1 MDGTNEVVEMLPI
14 VISAIESVE
23 DRDLMTQFYLS
34 YKALMFNEA
43 RKYMEIEEDVED
55 VVYEALTKIIDKM
68 DVFRDLLPKQQ
79 IRYALTCVR
88 NIAYVLL
95 RRRNT
100 VVTVPFD
107 DMDADLFEDD
117 SQNVAASVEKK
128 LLITY
133 IHNIWHELDC
143 DARMLLEQKYVLH
156 WTDEELAEALGI
168 KTQSVRMRLT
178 RTKRELMAQLQKNG
192 FHLEDWLPD

>member
-1 MDGTNEVVEMLPI
+1 MDVKSEVVKMLPI

-34 YKALMFNEA
+34 YKALMFSEA
-43 RKYMEIEEDVED
+43 WKYMDVEEDVED
-55 VVYEALTKIIDKM
+55 VVYEALTRIIDKM
-68 DVFRDLLPKQQ
+68 DVFRELLLKQK
-79 IRYALTCVR
+79 IRYALTCVK
-88 NIAYVLL
+88 NIAYMILK
-95 RRRNT
+95 RRST

-107 DMDADLFEDD
+107 DIDADLFEDD
-117 SQNVAASVEKK
+117 TQCVAESVEKK

-156 WTDEELAEALGI
+156 WTDEELAANLGI
-168 KTQSVRMRLT
+168 KTQPERLLFSNLSN
-178 RTKRELMAQLQKNG
+178 KISLLFCIIISLKS
-192 FHLEDWLPD
+192 

>member
-1 MDGTNEVVEMLPI
+1 MLPI

-34 YKALMFNEA
+34 YKALMFSEA

-55 VVYEALTKIIDKM
+55 VVYEALTRIIDKM
-68 DVFRDLLPKQQ
+68 DVFRGLLPKQQ
-79 IRYALTCVR
+79 IRYALTCVK

-100 VVTVPFD
+100 IITVPFND
-107 DMDADLFEDD
+107 TDAELFEDA
-117 SQNVAASVEKK
+117 SLGVAATVEKK
-128 LLITY
+128 LLIEY
-133 IHNIWHELDC
+133 IRNIWRELEC
-143 DARMLLEQKYVLH
+143 DARMLLEQKYVLY
-156 WTDEELAEALGI
+156 WTDEELAANLGI

-178 RTKRELMAQLQKNG
+178 RTKRELMTQLQKSG

>member
-1 MDGTNEVVEMLPI
+1 MLPI

-34 YKALMFNEA
+34 YKALMFSEA
-43 RKYMEIEEDVED
+43 RKYMDVEEDIED
-55 VVYEALTKIIDKM
+55 VVYEALTRIIDKM

-79 IRYALTCVR
+79 IRYALTCVK

-107 DMDADLFEDD
+107 DMDSELFEDA
-117 SQNVAASVEKK
+117 SLGVAATVEKK
-128 LLITY
+128 LLIEY
-133 IHNIWHELDC
+133 IRNIWHELDC
-143 DARMLLEQKYVLH
+143 DARMLLEQKYVLY

-192 FHLEDWLPD
+192 FHLEDWLPEL